1 MLVFSIMN
9 VAISPG
15 SRHTEWGESVLACHD
30 GTTHQFYHKVLRDIH
45 CWCIFSFQGSHMVSG
60 RNQCMEWE
68 SRSLWLCFPNH
79 DWHLAQAVEHKVPHN
94 LTSQLCCDSQGL
106 VEPQAAS
113 SPLDLSS
120 LAPML
125 SKKQTIVLTPAGPWF
140 DGTKLLTMVLPQ
152 TCECQKRL
160 WWNPGFQEDESHLH
174 VCSNGHPW
182 SWGYPKLWFQ
192 NLNDEYSRPMAS
204 SIQET
209 S

>member
-1 MLVFSIMN
+1 M
-9 VAISPG
+9 
-15 SRHTEWGESVLACHD
+15 
-30 GTTHQFYHKVLRDIH
+30 
-45 CWCIFSFQGSHMVSG
+45 
-60 RNQCMEWE
+60 
-68 SRSLWLCFPNH
+68 
-79 DWHLAQAVEHKVPHN
+79 
-94 LTSQLCCDSQGL
+94 
-106 VEPQAAS
+106 EPQATS

-125 SKKQTIVLTPAGPWF
+125 SKKQTIVLTPAGRWF

-192 NLNDEYSRPMAS
+192 FNWWIQSPYGVIHPRDKLTVAKRLAWAGEWYWLKSYLSVLVKVLPWNMGLLTFQVKDHNRLLSGTSWLSVLSSSTQWRRGNLG
-204 SIQET
+204 I
-209 S
+209 